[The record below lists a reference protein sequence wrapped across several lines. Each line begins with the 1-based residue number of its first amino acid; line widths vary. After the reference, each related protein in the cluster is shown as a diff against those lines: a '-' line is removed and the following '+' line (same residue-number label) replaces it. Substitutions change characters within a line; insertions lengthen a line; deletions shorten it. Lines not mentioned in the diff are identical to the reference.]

1 MKDGLV
7 WKLFWKSLSSF
18 LMVFV
23 SKASSTFATLQ
34 IHGNTSLCMSDTT
47 AASQR
52 TLYRN

>member
-1 MKDGLV
+1 MKDGLGLEV
-7 WKLFWKSLSSF
+7 VLESSF

-23 SKASSTFATLQ
+23 SKALSTFATLQ
-34 IHGNTSLCMSDTT
+34 IHGNTSLCMSDST